1 VNDQQNVEVGDL
13 KSKKEWV
20 KVLAHEVMG
29 MSLKVA
35 LEGEVDARNVL
46 VEFISNNLIKMIN
59 YYTYL

>member
-1 VNDQQNVEVGDL
+1 VGDL

-46 VEFISNNLIKMIN
+46 VEFISNNLIKIIN
-59 YYTYL
+59 YYIYL